1 MAETKT
7 TTTPRRPARS
17 AAATTA
23 TKTAAKPAQK
33 PAATTKTTKA
43 VEEAPATPESVK
55 VQVNLVYTG
64 DTKKYAKFEPPA
76 DSGCVGTFYA
86 PLGTDEV
93 KVLLILPPEVVEA

>member
-1 MAETKT
+1 MAEAKT
-7 TTTPRRPARS
+7 AAPRRPARGA
-17 AAATTA
+17 AAAT
-23 TKTAAKPAQK
+23 AAKAPAKTAQK
-33 PAATTKTTKA
+33 PPAAPKA
-43 VEEAPATPESVK
+43 AAKVEEAPTAPETVK

-93 KVLLILPPEVVEA
+93 KVLLILPPEAVAE

>member
-1 MAETKT
+1 MAETKAT
-7 TTTPRRPARS
+7 AAPQRRPRG
-17 AAATTA
+17 ATGTA
-23 TKTAAKPAQK
+23 TKTAAKPATA
-33 PAATTKTTKA
+33 PKTTKA
-43 VEEAPATPESVK
+43 VEETPAAPETVK

>member
-1 MAETKT
+1 MAETKAT
-7 TTTPRRPARS
+7 AAPRRPRS
-17 AAATTA
+17 GAAAT
-23 TKTAAKPAQK
+23 TKTAAKPTQK
-33 PAATTKTTKA
+33 PATAPKA
-43 VEEAPATPESVK
+43 KPPAEETPATPETVK

-93 KVLLILPPEVVEA
+93 KVLLILPPEAVAE